1 MDVPREKSPDIAKK
15 YEKEAVRV
23 AYSTIYEAAGG
34 GPAIRDLVE
43 RFYPK
48 VQEHPLLAPLFPE
61 DIRPV
66 MEKQYQFLT
75 QFFGGPSLYSDLH
88 GHPMMRGRH
97 LPFPIT
103 KERADAWLDCMRRAL
118 EETSLPPELQQIM
131 LDRLS
136 GPAYHFVN
144 S

>member
-1 MDVPREKSPDIAKK
+1 LSYA
-15 YEKEAVRV
+15 
-23 AYSTIYEAAGG
+23 TIYEAAGG
-34 GPAIRDLVE
+34 APTIRDLVE
-43 RFYPK
+43 KFYPK

-75 QFFGGPSLYSDLH
+75 QFFGGPPLYSDAH
-88 GHPMMRGRH
+88 GHPMMRARH

-103 KERADAWLDCMRRAL
+103 RERAEAWLDCMRRAL
-118 EETSLPPELQQIM
+118 AETELPADLQEIM
-131 LDRLS
+131 LERLS
-136 GPAYHFVN
+136 GPAFHFVN

>member
-1 MDVPREKSPDIAKK
+1 MNFN
-15 YEKEAVRV
+15 
-23 AYSTIYEAAGG
+23 TIYEAAGG
-34 GPAIRDLVE
+34 APAIREIVE
-43 RFYPK
+43 KFYPK
-48 VQEHPLLAPLFPE
+48 VQAHPLLAPLFPE

-75 QFFGGPSLYSDLH
+75 QFFGGPPLYSDEH
-88 GHPMMRGRH
+88 GHPMMRARH

-118 EETSLPPELQQIM
+118 TETSLPEELQALM
-131 LDRLS
+131 LERLS

>member
-1 MDVPREKSPDIAKK
+1 LNFN
-15 YEKEAVRV
+15 
-23 AYSTIYEAAGG
+23 TIYEAAGG
-34 GPAIRDLVE
+34 APAIREIVE
-43 RFYPK
+43 KFYPK
-48 VQEHPLLAPLFPE
+48 VQAHPLLAPLFPE

-75 QFFGGPSLYSDLH
+75 QFFGGPPLYSDEH
-88 GHPMMRGRH
+88 GHPMMRARH

-118 EETSLPPELQQIM
+118 SETSLPEELQALM
-131 LDRLS
+131 LERLS

>member
-1 MDVPREKSPDIAKK
+1 MSYA
-15 YEKEAVRV
+15 
-23 AYSTIYEAAGG
+23 TIYEAAGG
-34 GPAIRDLVE
+34 APTIRDLVE
-43 RFYPK
+43 KFYPK

-75 QFFGGPSLYSDLH
+75 QFFGGPPLYSDAH
-88 GHPMMRGRH
+88 GHPMMRARH

-103 KERADAWLDCMRRAL
+103 RERAEAWLDCMRRAL
-118 EETSLPPELQQIM
+118 AETELPADLQEIM
-131 LDRLS
+131 LERLS
-136 GPAYHFVN
+136 GPAFHFVN

>member
-1 MDVPREKSPDIAKK
+1 MTS
-15 YEKEAVRV
+15 YN
-23 AYSTIYEAAGG
+23 TIYEAAGG
-34 GPAIRDLVE
+34 APAIRDLVE

-48 VQEHPLLAPLFPE
+48 VQAHPLLAPIFPE

-75 QFFGGPSLYSDLH
+75 QFFGGPSLYSDEH
-88 GHPMMRGRH
+88 VHPMMRARH
-97 LPFPIT
+97 MPFPIT
-103 KERADAWLDCMRRAL
+103 QERADAWLDCMRRAL
-118 EETSLPPELQQIM
+118 AETELPEELQALM
-131 LDRLS
+131 LERLS